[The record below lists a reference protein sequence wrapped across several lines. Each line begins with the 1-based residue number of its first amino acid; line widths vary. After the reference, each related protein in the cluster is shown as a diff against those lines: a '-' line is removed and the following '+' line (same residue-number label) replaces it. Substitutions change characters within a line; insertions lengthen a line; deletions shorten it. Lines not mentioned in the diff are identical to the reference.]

1 MIRPALALLLVITL
15 CPGWLRGEEPPRE
28 CRDLIASFFT
38 SLRANDATRAVTE
51 LMADKGKWGVQT
63 EFPKIIGVLQGM
75 NESTVG
81 KLHDHQIVAIGHLGP
96 DYLIMVVMARYDRQP
111 LFFRFAFYRAQD
123 RFTTDTLNMNS
134 NVGEVF
140 GEWIR
145 PANLT
150 VTATATATEAR
161 SVVP

>member
-1 MIRPALALLLVITL
+1 MIRVVLALLALLLIA
-15 CPGWLRGEEPPRE
+15 PASLRGEESPKE
-28 CRDLIASFFT
+28 CRDLIAAFFT
-38 SLRANDATRAVTE
+38 SLRANDATRAVTD
-51 LMADKGKWGVQT
+51 LMADKAKWGVQT

-75 NESTVG
+75 NESTLG
-81 KLHDHQIVAIGHLGP
+81 KLHDHEVVASGRLGP

-111 LFFRFAFYRAQD
+111 LFFRFAFYRAQE
-123 RFTTDTLNMNS
+123 RFATDALNMNS

-140 GEWIR
+140 SEWIR

-150 VTATATATEAR
+150 VVAAEAR